1 MTAYLEAC
9 ADAGGRPP
17 QGQALQRF
25 LPWQAS
31 PADLAAWH
39 NGDTPAP

>member
-39 NGDTPAP
+39 NGGTPAP